1 MAIEDDDDLA
11 LFLDPE
17 EFGVAA
23 SYTKQGAAAV
33 SIYGIFDREPVGL
46 AIGAEFSLDDAGP
59 QILVR
64 EIDLPAGAGEGDAVA
79 VTGQGS
85 FLVKNIQ
92 PDGTGMA
99 FVRLG
104 VV

>member
-1 MAIEDDDDLA
+1 MAIEDDDDRA
-11 LFLDPE
+11 LFFDPE
-17 EFGVAA
+17 EFGVTV

-33 SIYGIFDREPVGL
+33 SLNGIFDREPVDL
-46 AIGAEFSLDDAGP
+46 AIGADLSLDDAGP

-64 EIDLPAGAGEGDAVA
+64 EIDLPAGAGEGDAVT

-99 FVRLG
+99 VVRLE
-104 VV
+104 VA